1 MNNVSPDLALPLR
14 TDDMAWIPTDPGK
27 SFRPLRFEANGWSEL
42 MRLEPGSSV
51 ALHRHTG
58 EVHAYNL
65 AGTRQILGNDKV
77 VGPGDY
83 FYEPT
88 GTIDSWQAVGAL
100 PCIVHIKVIGC
111 KGQRRFVLLDGL
123 RRTSG
128 VIKRYRHAAPR
139 PGIIRPL
146 GDLVAPDRQFE
157 GVVRWTLLRPQ
168 Q

>member
-100 PCIVHIKVIGC
+100 PCIVHIKVIGT
-111 KGQRRFVLLDGL
+111 VEYLDGDGRVSERADSASQL
-123 RRTSG
+123 
-128 VIKRYRHAAPR
+128 AAYLAWCDQERVEP
-139 PGIIRPL
+139 
-146 GDLVAPDRQFE
+146 APQIA
-157 GVVRWTLLRPQ
+157 P
-168 Q
+168 